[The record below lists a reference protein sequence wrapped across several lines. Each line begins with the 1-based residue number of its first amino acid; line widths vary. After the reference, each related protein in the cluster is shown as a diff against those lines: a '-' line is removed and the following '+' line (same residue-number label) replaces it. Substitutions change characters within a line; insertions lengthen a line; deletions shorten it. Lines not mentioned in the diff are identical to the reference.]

1 MTPLLG
7 FITLYLLASI
17 GIGLV
22 AATRVKNTRD
32 FAVAGRMLPLPVVTA
47 TVFATWFG
55 AEAVLGVSAT
65 FVREGLH
72 GVVADPFGAS
82 MCLILAGFFFASKL
96 YRLNLLTIGDYYR
109 LRYNHTVEW
118 LSTLA
123 IVLSYLG
130 WVSAQIKALG
140 LVFFTV
146 TDGLIPQNSGM
157 ILGAGIVLTYTVLG
171 GMLSVAILDFVQ
183 ITVIMGGLLY
193 IASIVSGLAG
203 GVGNV
208 IAHASAAGKLDFL
221 PQGGYEVWVPF
232 VGAWM
237 TMMLGSIP
245 QQDVFQR
252 ITSAK
257 NERTAMA
264 GSILGGS
271 LYFVFAFIPM
281 FLAYSATLI
290 DPAMFDQLLD
300 TDSQLVLPML
310 ILQHTPVFAQVIF
323 FGALLSAI
331 MSCSSATL
339 LAPSVSFTENILRPM
354 LPRMNDRAFL
364 WLMRLV
370 IVAFAGT
377 VLAMALVSNTSI
389 FKMVEQAYKIT
400 LVVAFVP
407 LVAGFY
413 WKRGTTQGALFAIV
427 AGFFTWVLCEVFGAD
442 DNIWPPQIL
451 GLLAATG
458 GMVCGS
464 LLPQRLGRLNPP
476 PSHHHAAEGTYHVA
490 HHDPDG
496 AHSHAG
502 EHHAPR

>member
-1 MTPLLG
+1 MTALLG

-17 GIGLV
+17 GIGLL
-22 AATRVKNTRD
+22 AATRVKNARD

-65 FVREGLH
+65 FVKDGLH

-123 IVLSYLG
+123 IVVSYLG

-146 TDGLIPQNSGM
+146 TGGLIPQDKGM
-157 ILGAGIVLTYTVLG
+157 ILGAAIVLTYTVLG

-193 IASIVSGLAG
+193 IATIISDLAG
-203 GVGNV
+203 GVGTV
-208 IAHASAAGKLDFL
+208 IAHASTAGKLDFL
-221 PQGGYEVWVPF
+221 PSGDYEVWVPF
-232 VGAWM
+232 IGAWM

-257 NERTAMA
+257 SERIAMA

-310 ILQHTPVFAQVIF
+310 ILNHTPVFAQVIF

-354 LPRMNDRAFL
+354 LPHISDRIFL
-364 WLMRLV
+364 WLMRIV
-370 IVAFAGT
+370 IVAFAGM
-377 VLAMALVSNTSI
+377 VLAMALTSNASI
-389 FKMVEQAYKIT
+389 FKMVEHAYKIT

-413 WKRGTTQGALFAIV
+413 WQRGTTQGALCAIF
-427 AGFFTWVLCEVFGAD
+427 AGFFTWILCEMFGAD
-442 DNIWPPQIL
+442 DSIWPPQIL
-451 GLLAATG
+451 GLMAAAL
-458 GMVCGS
+458 GMLTGS
-464 LLPQRLGRLNPP
+464 LLPQRIGRLSPP
-476 PSHHHAAEGTYHVA
+476 PSHHHAAEGTYHVPY
-490 HHDPDG
+490 HEHERKHD
-496 AHSHAG
+496 S
-502 EHHAPR
+502 EHGRNA

>member
-1 MTPLLG
+1 MTALLG

-17 GIGLV
+17 GIGLL

-65 FVREGLH
+65 FVKDGLG

-123 IVLSYLG
+123 IVVSYLG

-146 TDGLIPQNSGM
+146 TGGLIPQDKGM
-157 ILGAGIVLTYTVLG
+157 ILGATIVLTYTVLG

-183 ITVIMGGLLY
+183 ITVIMGGLVY
-193 IASIVSGLAG
+193 IASIISDLAG
-203 GVGNV
+203 GVGTV
-208 IAHASAAGKLDFL
+208 VAHASAAGKLDFL
-221 PQGGYEVWVPF
+221 PSGGYEVWVPF

-257 NERTAMA
+257 SERIAMV

-290 DPAMFDQLLD
+290 DPAMFDQLLE

-310 ILQHTPVFAQVIF
+310 ILNHTPVFAQVIF

-354 LPRMNDRAFL
+354 LPHISDRIFL

-370 IVAFAGT
+370 IVAFAGM
-377 VLAMALVSNTSI
+377 VLVMALTSNASI
-389 FKMVEQAYKIT
+389 FKMVEHAYKIT

-413 WKRGTTQGALFAIV
+413 WPRATTQGALFAIF
-427 AGFFTWVLCEVFGAD
+427 AGFCTWVLCELFGTAESV
-442 DNIWPPQIL
+442 WPPQIL
-451 GLLAATG
+451 GLMAAVG
-458 GMVCGS
+458 GMLSGS
-464 LLPQRLGRLNPP
+464 LLPQWLGRLSPP

-490 HHDPDG
+490 HH
-496 AHSHAG
+496 AH
-502 EHHAPR
+502 EHEYDAERGRDA

>member
-1 MTPLLG
+1 MTALLG

-17 GIGLV
+17 GIGLL
-22 AATRVKNTRD
+22 AATRVKNARD

-65 FVREGLH
+65 FVREGLG

-123 IVLSYLG
+123 IVVSYLG

-146 TDGLIPQNSGM
+146 TGGLIPQDKGM
-157 ILGAGIVLTYTVLG
+157 ILGAAIVLTYTVLG

-183 ITVIMGGLLY
+183 ITVIMGGLIY
-193 IASIVSGLAG
+193 IATIISDLAG
-203 GVGNV
+203 GFGTV
-208 IAHASAAGKLDFL
+208 ISHANAAGKLDFL
-221 PQGGYEVWVPF
+221 PSGGYEVWVPF
-232 VGAWM
+232 IGAWM

-257 NERTAMA
+257 NERVAMA

-290 DPAMFDQLLD
+290 DPAMFEQLLD
-300 TDSQLVLPML
+300 TDSQLVLPTL

-339 LAPSVSFTENILRPM
+339 LAPSVSFTENVLRPM
-354 LPRMNDRAFL
+354 LPHISDRIFL
-364 WLMRLV
+364 WLMRVV
-370 IVAFAGT
+370 IVAFAGM
-377 VLAMALVSNTSI
+377 VLAMALTSNASI
-389 FKMVEQAYKIT
+389 FKMVEHAYKIT

-413 WKRGTTQGALFAIV
+413 WKRATTQGALFAIF
-427 AGFFTWVLCEVFGAD
+427 AGFFTWVLCEMFGAAD
-442 DNIWPPQIL
+442 GVWPPQIL
-451 GLLAATG
+451 GLMAAVV
-458 GMVCGS
+458 GMISGS
-464 LLPQRLGRLNPP
+464 LLPQWTGRLSPP

-490 HHDPDG
+490 HHD
-496 AHSHAG
+496 HERQHAG
-502 EHHAPR
+502 EHDAHR

>member
-1 MTPLLG
+1 MTTLLG

-17 GIGLV
+17 GIGLL
-22 AATRVKNTRD
+22 AATRVRNARD

-65 FVREGLH
+65 FVREGLG

-123 IVLSYLG
+123 IVVSYLG

-146 TDGLIPQNSGM
+146 TGGLIPQDKGM
-157 ILGAGIVLTYTVLG
+157 ILGAAIVLTYTVLG

-183 ITVIMGGLLY
+183 ITVIMGGLIY
-193 IASIVSGLAG
+193 IATIISELAG
-203 GVGNV
+203 GVGTV
-208 IAHASAAGKLDFL
+208 VAHASAAGKLEFL
-221 PQGGYEVWVPF
+221 PSGGYEVWVPF

-257 NERTAMA
+257 SERVAMA

-290 DPAMFDQLLD
+290 DPAMFHQLLA
-300 TDSQLVLPML
+300 TDSQLVLPTL
-310 ILQHTPVFAQVIF
+310 ILQHTPIFAQVIF

-354 LPRMNDRAFL
+354 LPHISDRIFL
-364 WLMRLV
+364 WLMRVV
-370 IVAFAGT
+370 IVAFAGM
-377 VLAMALVSNTSI
+377 VLAMALTSSASI

-413 WKRGTTQGALFAIV
+413 WKGATTQGALFAIF
-427 AGFFTWVLCEVFGAD
+427 AGFCTWVLCEFMSTEDA
-442 DNIWPPQIL
+442 IWPPQIL
-451 GLLAATG
+451 GLIAAAI
-458 GMVCGS
+458 GMLLRS
-464 LLPQRLGRLNPP
+464 KLPQRVGRISPP

-490 HHDPDG
+490 HH
-496 AHSHAG
+496 
-502 EHHAPR
+502 EHEHRSIGHDRSV

>member
-1 MTPLLG
+1 MTALLG

-17 GIGLV
+17 GIGLL
-22 AATRVKNTRD
+22 AATRVKNARD

-65 FVREGLH
+65 FVREGLS

-123 IVLSYLG
+123 IVVSYLG

-146 TDGLIPQNSGM
+146 TGGLIPQDKGM
-157 ILGAGIVLTYTVLG
+157 ILGAAIVLTYTVLG

-183 ITVIMGGLLY
+183 ITVIMGGLIY
-193 IASIVSGLAG
+193 IATIISELAG

-208 IAHASAAGKLDFL
+208 IAHANAAGKLDFL
-221 PQGGYEVWVPF
+221 PKGGYEVWVPF
-232 VGAWM
+232 IGAWM

-257 NERTAMA
+257 SERVAMA

-290 DPAMFDQLLD
+290 DPNMFDQLLD
-300 TDSQLVLPML
+300 TDSQLVLPTL
-310 ILQHTPVFAQVIF
+310 ILHHTPIFAQVIF

-354 LPRMNDRAFL
+354 LPHISDRIFL
-364 WLMRLV
+364 WLMRIV
-370 IVAFAGT
+370 IVAFAGM
-377 VLAMALVSNTSI
+377 VLAMALTSNASI
-389 FKMVEQAYKIT
+389 FKMVEHAYKIT

-413 WKRGTTQGALFAIV
+413 WPRGTTQGALFSIF
-427 AGFFTWVLCEVFGAD
+427 AGFFTWILCETFGAED
-442 DNIWPPQIL
+442 AVWPPQIL
-451 GLLAATG
+451 GLIAAAS
-458 GMVCGS
+458 GMFIGS
-464 LLPQRLGRLNPP
+464 LLPQRIGRLSPP

-490 HHDPDG
+490 HHEHG
-496 AHSHAG
+496 HAG
-502 EHHAPR
+502 EHSPRV